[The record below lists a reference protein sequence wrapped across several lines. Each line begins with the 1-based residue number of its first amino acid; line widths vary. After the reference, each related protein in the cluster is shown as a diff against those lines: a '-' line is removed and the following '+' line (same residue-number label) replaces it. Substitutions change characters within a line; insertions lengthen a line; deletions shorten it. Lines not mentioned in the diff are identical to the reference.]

1 MDSNKVYVPN
11 PQKWIRYYESMA
23 KGSHNPYVG
32 QNGGN
37 SGKQMG
43 GSLVG
48 SPGTF
53 MVPIE
58 THKDSKSHQ
67 ADPMT
72 IKLVSPSEQVVQQAK
87 AELQIEKKGIK
98 RKNPLKKNSSSK
110 RRRMIKT
117 PIKSKGKKS
126 VKKNRRYK
134 RSQKT
139 NIQKTKRKTPKGK
152 KLKKRVNSNKKRL
165 LKTDFKDIFA

>member
-1 MDSNKVYVPN
+1 MYVPN

-23 KGSHNPYVG
+23 KGSHNPYLG

-37 SGKQMG
+37 SGKQIG

-58 THKDSKSHQ
+58 RHENSKSHQ
-67 ADPMT
+67 ADTMP

-98 RKNPLKKNSSSK
+98 RKNQLKNISSSK
-110 RRRMIKT
+110 RHRMVKT
-117 PIKSKGKKS
+117 HIKSKGKKS

-139 NIQKTKRKTPKGK
+139 SIRKTKRKTPKGK
-152 KLKKRVNSNKKRL
+152 KLKKRVNSDKKHL
-165 LKTDFKDIFA
+165 LKTKFKDIFS